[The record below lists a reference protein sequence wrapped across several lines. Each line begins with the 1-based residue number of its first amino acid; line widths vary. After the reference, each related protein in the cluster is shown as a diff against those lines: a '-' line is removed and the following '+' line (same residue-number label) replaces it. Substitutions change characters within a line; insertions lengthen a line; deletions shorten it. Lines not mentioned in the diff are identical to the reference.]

1 MSFQIFLG
9 NIVLSPSYSESS
21 VGFVTAI
28 NQQAQAAAIAVVAPL
43 NKTLSY
49 AIPAALAEDVR
60 IGSRVRVPLGRRHV
74 VGYVMAWMEP
84 GAGPLKDILEVIDP
98 HPLFH
103 AHHADFYLRAARYYV
118 YPPGEAVRTALPA
131 GLSALDSK
139 PTVLSDK
146 LYRPTACEDHPQGA
160 RQREILDFIRAAKQ
174 VSLSLLRQQFA
185 APHVVLQRLVA
196 LDFLHVE
203 EVERCRDPFAEIAVA
218 EHRPVELN
226 PAQRRALTQI
236 EEALDAAAFRS
247 FLLHGVT
254 GSGKTEV
261 YLRAIART
269 LEQGRQ
275 ALMLVP
281 EIALTPQLVTRFRS
295 WFQDHDVRLAVLHSG
310 LSEGERYDAW
320 RQVARGDID
329 VVIGARSAVFA
340 PLPNLGLIV
349 VDEEHDGSY
358 KQSEGFR
365 YNARDLAL
373 MRGQMDGAAVVLG
386 SATPVLTTY
395 HRATEGHLTHLQLP
409 ERTADRKLPQVQL
422 VDLSQHE
429 GESLLS
435 EALQTALSEVLQAG
449 EQALLLL
456 NRRGYAPFLLC
467 HDCGA
472 SLRCPNCDITL
483 TYSQVQ
489 RLVRCH
495 YCDFHQRPPNSCNRC
510 SGVQLLPEGMGTE
523 RLEEEIRQNFP
534 DARVARMDRDTTSRK
549 GAHHRL
555 VEQMMAGEIDI
566 LIGTQMIAKG
576 HDFPAVTLVGVLNAD
591 TALNL
596 PDFRSAERVFSLL
609 SQVAGRAGRGERP
622 GRVMIQTYAVDNYAL
637 DYVTRH
643 DYQGFAALELSQR
656 QVLAYPPF
664 GYLVHLVLSG
674 NDESKVNNAAE
685 QICASLTEGAV
696 DVEILGPAP
705 CLLPRLR
712 NKHRVQILLK
722 AKQRDPLRRQIDRL
736 SRFRS
741 QLPAGVVL
749 TVDVD
754 PVDMF

>member
-1 MSFQIFLG
+1 
-9 NIVLSPSYSESS
+9 
-21 VGFVTAI
+21 VTSITPPART
-28 NQQAQAAAIAVVAPL
+28 AEIAVVAPL
-43 NKTLSY
+43 DKILNY
-49 AIPAALAEDVR
+49 AIPADLAARVC
-60 IGSRVRVPLGRRHV
+60 IGSRVRVPLGRRQV
-74 VGYVMAWMEP
+74 VGYVMNWTEP
-84 GAGPLKDILEVIDP
+84 GETKLKNILEVIDP
-98 HPLFH
+98 HPLFQKKH
-103 AHHADFYLRAARYYV
+103 AAFYLRAARYYV
-118 YPPGEAVRTALPA
+118 YPPGQAVRTALPA

-146 LYRPTACEDHPQGA
+146 RYRATPLDGQPQGT
-160 RQREILDFIRAAKQ
+160 RQRQILEHIRSSDSSTLSQLRHAFPSPHAA
-174 VSLSLLRQQFA
+174 
-185 APHVVLQRLVA
+185 LQRLVE
-196 LDFLHVE
+196 LQFLQVE
-203 EVERCRDPFAEIAVA
+203 EIERCRDPFAEIGVV
-218 EHRPVELN
+218 EHQPVELN
-226 PAQRRALTQI
+226 AAQQSAVTAIEAALGGPSGF
-236 EEALDAAAFRS
+236 AP

-261 YLRAIART
+261 YLRSIARA
-269 LEQGRQ
+269 LAGGRQ
-275 ALMLVP
+275 ALVLVP
-281 EIALTPQLVTRFRS
+281 EIALTPQLVSRFRS
-295 WFQDHDVRLAVLHSG
+295 WFQTHAVRLAVLHSG
-310 LSEGERYDAW
+310 LSDGERYDAW

-340 PLPNLGLIV
+340 PLPQLGLIV

-373 MRGQMDGAAVVLG
+373 MRGQMDEAVVILG
-386 SATPVLTTY
+386 SATPVLTSY
-395 HRATEGHLTHLQLP
+395 QRSLGGQLGYLELP
-409 ERTADRKLPQVQL
+409 ERTAARPLPEVQL
-422 VDLSQHE
+422 IDLSSHQA
-429 GESLLS
+429 ESQLS
-435 EALQTALSEVLQAG
+435 EPLQEAMAQVLAAG
-449 EQALLLL
+449 EQTLLLL

-472 SLRCPNCDITL
+472 TLRCPNCDITL

-489 RLVRCH
+489 SALRCH
-495 YCDFHQRPPNSCNRC
+495 YCDFHMRPPDSCDRC
-510 SGVQLLPEGMGTE
+510 SGVRLLPEGMGTE
-523 RLEEEIRQNFP
+523 RLEEEIRELFP
-534 DARVARMDRDTTSRK
+534 TARVARMDRDTTSRK

-555 VEQMMAGEIDI
+555 IEQMSAGEIDV

-576 HDFPAVTLVGVLNAD
+576 HDFPSVTLVGVLNAD

-609 SQVAGRAGRGERP
+609 SQVAGRAGRGDRP

-637 DYVTRH
+637 DFVTRH
-643 DYQGFAALELSQR
+643 DYRGFANLELSQR

-664 GYLVHLVLSG
+664 GHLVNLVLSG
-674 NDESKVNNAAE
+674 NDENRVKRAAE
-685 QICASLTEGAV
+685 QISDNLTAGDPETEV
-696 DVEILGPAP
+696 LGPAP

-722 AKQRDPLRRQIDRL
+722 AKERMPLRRQIEQLQRL
-736 SRFRS
+736 RS

>member
-1 MSFQIFLG
+1 
-9 NIVLSPSYSESS
+9 
-21 VGFVTAI
+21 VTSTI
-28 NQQAQAAAIAVVAPL
+28 QHAQAAEIAVVAPL
-43 NKTLSY
+43 DKVLSY
-49 AIPAALAEDVR
+49 AIPAALAGVVH
-60 IGSRVRVPLGRRHV
+60 IGSRVRVPLGRRQV
-74 VGYVMAWMEP
+74 VGYVMGWIEP
-84 GAGPLKDILEVIDP
+84 GDAKLKDILEVIDP

-103 AHHADFYLRAARYYV
+103 ARHADFYLRAARYYV

-139 PTVLSDK
+139 PVVLRDK
-146 LYRPTACEDHPQGA
+146 LYRPTTCEEQPQGA
-160 RQREILDFIRAAKQ
+160 RQREVLDFIRAANQ
-174 VSLSLLRQQFA
+174 VSLSQLRQQFA
-185 APHVVLQRLVA
+185 TPHTVLQRL
-196 LDFLHVE
+196 LELGLLHVE
-203 EVERCRDPFAEIAVA
+203 EIERCRDPFAEMAVA
-218 EHRPVELN
+218 VHHPVDLN
-226 PAQRRALTQI
+226 PAQQQAVTQI
-236 EEALDAAAFRS
+236 EGALESASFRP

-261 YLRAIART
+261 YLRAIARV

-295 WFQDHDVRLAVLHSG
+295 WFQNHEVRLAVLHSG
-310 LSEGERYDAW
+310 LSDGERYDAW
-320 RQVARGDID
+320 RQVARGDVD

-340 PLPNLGLIV
+340 PLPDLGLIV

-373 MRGQMDGAAVVLG
+373 MRGQMDEAVVVLG

-395 HRATEGHLTHLQLP
+395 QRALEGHLTYLQLP
-409 ERTADRKLPQVQL
+409 ERTSERTMPQVHL
-422 VDLSQHE
+422 VDLAQHE

-435 EALQTALSEVLQAG
+435 EPLQTALSEALKAG
-449 EQALLLL
+449 EQTLLLL

-472 SLRCPNCDITL
+472 SIRCPNCDITL

-489 RLVRCH
+489 RSLRCH
-495 YCDFHQRPPNSCNRC
+495 YCDFHQSPPNNCERC
-510 SGVQLLPEGMGTE
+510 SGVRLLPEGMGTE
-523 RLEEEIRQNFP
+523 RLEEEIRQTFP
-534 DARVARMDRDTTSRK
+534 DARVERMDRDTTSRK

-555 VEQMMAGEIDI
+555 IEQMMSGAIDV

-609 SQVAGRAGRGERP
+609 SQVAGRAGRGDRP
-622 GRVMIQTYAVDNYAL
+622 GRVMIQTYAADNYAL
-637 DYVTRH
+637 DYVARH
-643 DYQGFAALELSQR
+643 DYQGFAELELSQR
-656 QVLAYPPF
+656 QALAYPPF

-674 NDESKVNNAAE
+674 NDERKVNNAAE
-685 QICASLTEGAV
+685 QICANLEPGAV

-722 AKQRDPLRRQIDRL
+722 AKQRDPLRRKIEQL
-736 SRFRS
+736 SRFRAK
-741 QLPAGVVL
+741 LPAGVVL